1 MKLKRSYS
9 AREVAALTG
18 LSARQLQSWDARRLF
33 SAAVASR
40 PTQAGGFTERRYSPV
55 DLYELLALADL
66 RRKGFTVQKIRT
78 ILSVLRDRF
87 GVRLFDVLGDGGE
100 MTLLTDG
107 HEVYAKTVDDEF
119 FNLLRDPDQP
129 LLVVGGGDE
138 LKTLSARARSRRKKS
153 PRTSTGRSKQ
163 GG

>member
-18 LSARQLQSWDARRLF
+18 LSARQLQWWDARRLF
-33 SAAVASR
+33 SASVASR
-40 PTQAGGFTERRYSPV
+40 PTRAGGFTERRYSPI

-87 GVRLFDVLGDGGE
+87 GVRLYDVLGDGGE
-100 MTLLTDG
+100 VTLLTDG
-107 HEVYAKTVDDEF
+107 HEVYAKTSDDKF

-138 LKTLSARARSRRKKS
+138 LKMLSARARTRRKKS
-153 PRTSTGRSKQ
+153 SRASAGRAKQ
-163 GG
+163 GD

>member
-138 LKTLSARARSRRKKS
+138 HKTLSARARSRRKKS

>member
-18 LSARQLQSWDARRLF
+18 LTARQLQWWDARRLF
-33 SAAVASR
+33 SASVASR
-40 PTQAGGFTERRYSPV
+40 PTRAGGFTERRYSPI

-87 GVRLFDVLGDGGE
+87 GVRLYDVLGDGGE
-100 MTLLTDG
+100 VTLLTDG
-107 HEVYAKTVDDEF
+107 HEVYAKTADDEF

-138 LKTLSARARSRRKKS
+138 LKMLSARARTRRKKS
-153 PRTSTGRSKQ
+153 SRASAGRAKQ
-163 GG
+163 GD